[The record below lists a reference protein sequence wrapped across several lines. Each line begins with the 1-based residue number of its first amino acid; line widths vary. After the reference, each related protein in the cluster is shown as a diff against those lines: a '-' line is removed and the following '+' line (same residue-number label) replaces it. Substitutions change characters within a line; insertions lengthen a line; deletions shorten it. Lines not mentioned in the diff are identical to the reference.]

1 MQTDLFEAFRP
12 PEPPKPKL
20 APRPYQEAARLAT
33 ELRHAECRGTLVVL
47 PTGCGKSFL
56 AGMVTWDW
64 KSKGQKVLILCP
76 TIILCQQM
84 YDDLRG
90 MGLRPTIEQSSNRAD
105 RTADVVVAS
114 VATMKG
120 DRLRSW
126 PSTTF
131 GLVIADEAHR
141 STSDMYAEIFAHFG
155 SAKLLGLTATPS
167 RADGVALGNVF
178 DATAFEMP
186 MLTAIS
192 EGWLVPLRIKTAVTD
207 FDPKALRTVA
217 GEVDPKSV
225 AKEIVRSGLLLE
237 AASTLAELS
246 AGERTVAFLPTVASS
261 QAFVGEL
268 LERGIAAAHIDGT
281 TDQEIREQEFR
292 RFKAGEL
299 RVLSNVAVLT
309 EGWNMPE
316 ASVIALL
323 NPTKSWAR
331 ITQMIGRGTR
341 LSPGKS
347 SVLVIDFCP
356 GRMKKGRLASPAD
369 ALAGRMLPDNVHEHV
384 AKEGNLAEAIAVAEK
399 TAEEIEEKKRQA
411 RERSQRQADRVAELA
426 KLATNRDFTFGV
438 QDHDAVDVLGGH
450 GRGMSTYAS
459 GEIRVSDENQRRAF
473 KMCSIRQAQK
483 LREFGLNPDL
493 KWWIAKEALDA
504 IAATNWKRVPDE
516 VRTQRKFYRKGE
528 FPGDRA
534 NAALEALK
542 GKL

>member
-12 PEPPKPKL
+12 PEPPKPRL
-20 APRPYQEAARLAT
+20 APRPYQEAARLAV

-47 PTGCGKSFL
+47 PTGTGKSFT
-56 AGMVTWDW
+56 AGMVIWDW

-76 TIILCQQM
+76 TIVLCQQM

-114 VATMKG
+114 VATMRG

-126 PSTTF
+126 TPTTF

-178 DATAFEMP
+178 DTTAFEMP
-186 MLTAIS
+186 MLQAIND
-192 EGWLVPLRIKTAVTD
+192 GWLVPLRIKTAVTD
-207 FDPKALRTVA
+207 FDPKRLRTIA
-217 GEVDPKSV
+217 GEVSAGSV
-225 AKEIVRSGLLLE
+225 AQELVRSGSLRE
-237 AASTLAELS
+237 AASTLSELADGS
-246 AGERTVAFLPTVASS
+246 RTVAFLPTVASS

-268 LERGIAAAHIDGT
+268 IDLGVKAAHVDGN
-281 TDQEIREQEFR
+281 TDDETRDDVFK

-369 ALAGRMLPDNVHEHV
+369 ALAGKMLPDNVHVHL
-384 AKEGNLAEAIAVAEK
+384 AKEGNLAEVIAQAEK
-399 TAEEIEEKKRQA
+399 TADDIEEKKRQA
-411 RERSQRQADRVAELA
+411 RERSQRQAERTAELA
-426 KLATNRDFTFGV
+426 KLAKAKAFTYGV
-438 QDHDAVDVLGGH
+438 QDHDALDILGGN
-450 GRGMSTYAS
+450 GRGAS
-459 GEIRVSDENQRRAF
+459 SYSSGDVEVTEEERRR
-473 KMCSIRQAQK
+473 KEGLCSPKQAK
-483 LREFGLNPDL
+483 ILAKHGLDPNMKWRKAREA
-493 KWWIAKEALDA
+493 IDA
-504 IAATNWKRVPDE
+504 IAANGWKLPDHI
-516 VRTQRKFYRKGE
+516 RDDKRFYPKGE
-528 FPGDRA
+528 FPGDK
-534 NAALEALK
+534 AAKLLEELSK
-542 GKL
+542 